1 MSINGQESGGGE
13 EGVQW
18 GDVYLTEEGERR
30 SSPKKEAATFI
41 PCSEPLCRWLVL
53 GEWSRSAGARIIA
66 RARGEARMMVGVQF
80 FFIFRIVVGIFVRV
94 TSKDRI
100 WVILNQGGGF
110 TSFCGRAIDRG
121 RSWFHLAIQ
130 VNGRTTAVVL
140 NIHGWGFS

>member
-18 GDVYLTEEGERR
+18 SDVYLIERGERR
-30 SSPKKEAATFI
+30 FSPKKEAATFI
-41 PCSEPLCRWLVL
+41 PCPEPLCRWLVL

-94 TSKDRI
+94 TSKERI
-100 WVILNQGGGF
+100 WVIFNWGGSEF
-110 TSFCGRAIDRG
+110 DVFPYVCRIYILISIVYISMVCG
-121 RSWFHLAIQ
+121 H
-130 VNGRTTAVVL
+130 VVARVGL
-140 NIHGWGFS
+140 TEC